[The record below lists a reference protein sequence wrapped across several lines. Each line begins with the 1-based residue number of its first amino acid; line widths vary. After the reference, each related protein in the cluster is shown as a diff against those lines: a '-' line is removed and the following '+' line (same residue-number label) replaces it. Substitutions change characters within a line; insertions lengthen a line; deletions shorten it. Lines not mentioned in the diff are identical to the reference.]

1 MTSAYPIRLPQ
12 LISLV
17 RDLATELGE
26 TPSENAVMNRFNV
39 GRPKAR
45 KAIAALTAP
54 ADDSTPDTAPE
65 PAHDAPDPRRLHA
78 VPALPVTVEE
88 TPVADENAV
97 LPTVLDN
104 SEAVPREETTTTAP
118 TEMPAAPAIGQSST
132 VADASAPKAES
143 GRLVTWWRTTWR
155 GRWPIVLIALGAF
168 VAIWGGWVELGKLTG
183 FGEITPLPGIADD
196 WTINSA
202 ITLPLGMEAYAAQ
215 ALQVWLSDRTR
226 SKKARAFAKWS
237 ALGALLLG
245 AGGQVAYH
253 LMAANGMT
261 VAPWWITTIVSC
273 LPVIVL
279 GFGAALLH
287 LTTRNDDETH
297 A

>member
-1 MTSAYPIRLPQ
+1 MTSAYPIPLPK
-12 LISLV
+12 LIPLV

-26 TPSENAVMNRFNV
+26 EPSENTVMDRFKV

-45 KAIAALTAP
+45 KAIAAL
-54 ADDSTPDTAPE
+54 ADDSSVTAAHE
-65 PAHDAPDPRRLHA
+65 PAHDGSDARRLHA
-78 VPALPVTVEE
+78 VPALTTASEE
-88 TPVADENAV
+88 APPAAENTA
-97 LPTVLDN
+97 PSAA
-104 SEAVPREETTTTAP
+104 SEDSPDAPREDDNTALDA
-118 TEMPAAPAIGQSST
+118 TAIEQAST
-132 VADASAPKAES
+132 VAGAPAVTAEP
-143 GRLVTWWRTTWR
+143 GRLVTWWRMNWR

-196 WTINSA
+196 WRINSA

-215 ALQVWLSDRTR
+215 ALQVWLSHRTR

-279 GFGAALLH
+279 GFSAALLH
-287 LTTRNDDETH
+287 LTTRNDDTSPEEVR
-297 A
+297 